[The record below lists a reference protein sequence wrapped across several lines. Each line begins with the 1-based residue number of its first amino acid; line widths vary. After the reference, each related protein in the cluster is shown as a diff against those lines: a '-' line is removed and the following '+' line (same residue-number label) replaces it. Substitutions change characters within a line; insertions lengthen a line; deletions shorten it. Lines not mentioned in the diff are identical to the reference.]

1 VGEREREFCGLRAAR
16 SAWRYVIIH
25 TDPGNGQSIPMRWRN
40 RKARKG
46 RMRKKFINNI
56 RMTRPVFIDG

>member
-1 VGEREREFCGLRAAR
+1 MYRERVCGLSAAR

-25 TDPGNGQSIPMRWRN
+25 TDPGNGRSIPMRWRN
-40 RKARKG
+40 RKAREG